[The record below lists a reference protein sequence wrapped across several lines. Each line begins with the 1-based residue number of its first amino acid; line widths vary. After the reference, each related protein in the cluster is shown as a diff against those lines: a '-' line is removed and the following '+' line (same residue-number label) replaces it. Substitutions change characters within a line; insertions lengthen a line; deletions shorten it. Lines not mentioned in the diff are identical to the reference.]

1 MRFVLTALLG
11 MAVLLAATGCEDSS
25 LGPAQRGSI
34 DGRVQDFES
43 DAALSGVNITTSP
56 PTSAL
61 VTDSEGRFSLDN
73 VEVGNYTISARKS
86 GYDPNQV
93 TVAVRADETT
103 QATIFLEPGGESS
116 ATDDTIGVSVTNWAN
131 RPLQPDSVF
140 VDVEYR
146 VHNVGETDID
156 AYEVYFRIQTSGDAF
171 YYEAQGDSLA
181 AGQADVASFSK
192 YVRDQSA
199 TDVTVD
205 DYWLP

>member
-1 MRFVLTALLG
+1 MRSVLIALASATLL
-11 MAVLLAATGCEDSS
+11 LLASGCEDSS

-34 DGRVQDFES
+34 DGRVQDFET

-61 VTDSEGRFSLDN
+61 VTDGEGRFSLDN

-103 QATIFLEPGGESS
+103 QAIIFLEPGSESA
-116 ATDDTIGVSVTNWAN
+116 ATDDTIGVTVTNWAN

-146 VHNVGETDID
+146 VQNVGDTDID

-171 YYEAQGDSLA
+171 YHEAQGDSLA
-181 AGQADVASFSK
+181 AGQVDVAGFSK

-199 TDVTVD
+199 TEVAVD

>member
-1 MRFVLTALLG
+1 MRSALI
-11 MAVLLAATGCEDSS
+11 VLLSMMVLLMATGCEDSS

-34 DGRVQDFES
+34 EGRVQDFET

-61 VTDSEGRFSLDN
+61 VTGGEGRFSLNN

-93 TVAVRADETT
+93 TVAVRADEIT
-103 QATIFLEPGGESS
+103 QATIFLEPGNSTS
-116 ATDDTIGVSVTNWAN
+116 ATDDTIGVTVTNWTN

-146 VHNVGETDID
+146 VQNVGDADID
-156 AYEVYFRIQTSGDAF
+156 AYEIYFRIQTSGDDF

-181 AGQADVASFSK
+181 TGQADVASFSK

-199 TDVTVD
+199 TEVTVD

>member
-1 MRFVLTALLG
+1 MRSALLALLG
-11 MAVLLAATGCEDSS
+11 AVVLLSAAGCEDSS

-34 DGRVQDFES
+34 EGRVQDFET

-56 PTSAL
+56 PTGAL
-61 VTDSEGRFSLDN
+61 VTDSDGRFTLND
-73 VEVGNYTISARKS
+73 VEVGNYTISAKKS

-103 QATIFLEPGGESS
+103 QATIFLEPGRSAS
-116 ATDDTIGVSVTNWAN
+116 ATDDTIGVTVTNWAN
-131 RPLQPDSVF
+131 RPLQPDSVY

-146 VHNVGETDID
+146 VHNVGNTDIG
-156 AYEVYFRIQTSGDAF
+156 AYEVYFRIQTGSEDF

-181 AGQADVASFSK
+181 AGQADIAGFSK
-192 YVRDQSA
+192 YVRDESA
-199 TDVTVD
+199 TEVVVD